1 MMYLASYDWRL
12 SYHNL
17 EVRDRFFTKLKAQIE
32 LNKKIYGKKTV
43 VMTHSMGGYM
53 QSIDACV
60 VMFGINESMLRLYAL
75 PLFLEMGREFKRRKR
90 WKVVDR

>member
-1 MMYLASYDWRL
+1 MSAYVTSIECLYLTPNFEVGYDSNMMYLASYDWRL

-43 VMTHSMGGYM
+43 VMTHSMGAYM

-60 VMFGINESMLRLYAL
+60 IMF
-75 PLFLEMGREFKRRKR
+75 
-90 WKVVDR
+90 